1 MDGVLL
7 KASNKTNPNK
17 EEQTMKLRSAWL
29 IILASTLLWSGDM
42 SYQASPQ
49 VQGRDVTVDKDDQMT
64 IIDCNAT
71 AVLVSGDDNKI
82 TLKGQCSKLTVTGD
96 DNQVTGA
103 TVNEVTV
110 SGDDNTISVD
120 AVAKITTTGD
130 DNKVR
135 WKAGI
140 AGKRPEVSNTGSDN
154 ELKEGDE

>member
-82 TLKGQCSKLTVTGD
+82 T
-96 DNQVTGA
+96 
-103 TVNEVTV
+103 
-110 SGDDNTISVD
+110 VD